1 MRIDGLPNQPKVTQT
16 NQRGDAARAKK
27 AGAGRGSDSVEIS
40 QSAQDVSDLTEA
52 AKTVPD
58 GLNPRIG
65 EIKAKVQSGH
75 YNQRQVIEEVAGSVM
90 ESSGMRQVVGEIAE
104 VRSAQRSLA
113 DVPDTRA
120 DVVRDA
126 QQKVASKF
134 YDEPEVRQG
143 TAQNFLDEMM

>member
-1 MRIDGLPNQPKVTQT
+1 MRIDGVPNSPKVTQT
-16 NQRGDAARAKK
+16 NQRNDAARAKK
-27 AGAGRGSDSVEIS
+27 SGASRGSDSVEIS
-40 QSAQDVSDLTEA
+40 PSAQEVADLSEA

-65 EIKAKVQSGH
+65 EIRAKVQSGH
-75 YNQRQVIEEVAGSVM
+75 YNQREVIEEVAGSVM
-90 ESSGMRQVVGEIAE
+90 ESSSMREVVGEIAE

-126 QQKVASKF
+126 QQKVAAKF
-134 YDEPEVRQG
+134 YDEPEVRLG
-143 TAQNFLDEMM
+143 TAESSLDEMM

>member
-16 NQRGDAARAKK
+16 NQRGGAARAKN

-40 QSAQDVSDLTEA
+40 QSVQAAAELTEA

-75 YNQRQVIEEVAGSVM
+75 YNQRAVIEEVAGSVM
-90 ESSGMRQVVGEIAE
+90 ESSGVREVVGEIAE
-104 VRSAQRSLA
+104 VRSAQRSMA
-113 DVPDTRA
+113 NVPDTRA

-126 QQKVASKF
+126 QQKVAAKF
-134 YDEPEVRQG
+134 YDEPDVRLG
-143 TAQNFLDEMM
+143 TAENFLDEMM

>member
-40 QSAQDVSDLTEA
+40 QSAQDASELAEA

-75 YNQRQVIEEVAGSVM
+75 YNQREVIEEVAGSVM
-90 ESSGMRQVVGEIAE
+90 ESSGMREVVGEIAE

-113 DVPDTRA
+113 EVPDTRA

-126 QQKVASKF
+126 QQKVAAKF

>member
-27 AGAGRGSDSVEIS
+27 AGAGQGSDSVEIS
-40 QSAQDVSDLTEA
+40 QRAQDVSELAEA

-75 YNQRQVIEEVAGSVM
+75 YNQREVIEEVAGSVM
-90 ESSGMRQVVGEIAE
+90 ESSGMREVVGQIAE

-126 QQKVASKF
+126 QQKVAAKF
-134 YDEPEVRQG
+134 YDEPDVRLG
-143 TAQNFLDEMM
+143 TAENFLDEMM

>member
-1 MRIDGLPNQPKVTQT
+1 MRIDGVPNQPKVTQT
-16 NQRGDAARAKK
+16 NQRGDAARAKQ

-40 QSAQDVSDLTEA
+40 QGAQDISELAEA

-75 YNQRQVIEEVAGSVM
+75 YNQRKVIEEVAGSVM
-90 ESSGMRQVVGEIAE
+90 ESGGVREVVGEIAE
-104 VRSAQRSLA
+104 VRSAQRSMA
-113 DVPDTRA
+113 NVPDTRA

-126 QQKVASKF
+126 QQKVAAKF
-134 YDEPEVRQG
+134 YDEPEVQQG
-143 TAQNFLDEMM
+143 TAQKFLDEMM